1 MVCDICSENEAIV
14 HVQQIMGGEIYEF
27 HLCSECAKK
36 KGVTTETDGSMKF
49 SLSQLLGGL
58 VDSGEEEEP
67 EEIEPDTACEQ
78 CGTTLQEIRDTEQ
91 VGCADCYATF
101 RGQIDDILEEYTDEV
116 YHKGRYPSK
125 LHAYKAILIDKE
137 QLKKQLDEAVRREEY
152 EHAAHIR
159 DRIKEIERYSEGK
172 EQSDE

>member
-1 MVCDICSENEAIV
+1 MICDICGENEAIV

-27 HLCSECAKK
+27 HLCSDCAKK
-36 KGVTTETDGSMKF
+36 KGVTAESDGSMKF

-58 VDSGEEEEP
+58 VDSSEEES
-67 EEIEPDTACEQ
+67 EEVSPDTACEQ
-78 CGTTLQEIRDTEQ
+78 CGTTLQEIRDTER

-101 RGQIDDILEEYTDEV
+101 RSQIDDLLTEYTDEV
-116 YHKGRYPSK
+116 HHKGRYPGK

-137 QLKKQLDEAVRREEY
+137 QLKKQLEDAVKREEY

-159 DRIKEIERYSEGK
+159 DRIREIEQRSQEGTSGN
-172 EQSDE
+172 E